1 MSDPTGIASPWPLK
15 DEFIGGKL
23 GSGAGDRKSWH
34 RLEDIPTPFAAQY
47 ARLSQPWLPGFWTRF
62 PYRGLSMWLL
72 ALIGTIA
79 AGLILK
85 YSDGVPVKN
94 WDEHI
99 QPTVWLALT
108 SALSGAFLACAFTE
122 GAAISYWRT
131 AGKPVTV
138 SIGPFLRGIGADDI

>member
-1 MSDPTGIASPWPLK
+1 MPDLKTLASPSPWSSK
-15 DEFIGGKL
+15 DESMGGPA
-23 GSGAGDRKSWH
+23 GSRAGDRKSWH
-34 RLEDIPTPFAAQY
+34 RLEDLPTPFAAQD

-62 PYRGLSMWLL
+62 PYRGISMWLL
-72 ALIGTIA
+72 ALIGTMA
-79 AGLILK
+79 AVLILK
-85 YSDGVPVKN
+85 YSDGVPVSD

-131 AGKPVTV
+131 AGKPVTA
-138 SIGPFLRGIGADDI
+138 GTGAVVKEHY